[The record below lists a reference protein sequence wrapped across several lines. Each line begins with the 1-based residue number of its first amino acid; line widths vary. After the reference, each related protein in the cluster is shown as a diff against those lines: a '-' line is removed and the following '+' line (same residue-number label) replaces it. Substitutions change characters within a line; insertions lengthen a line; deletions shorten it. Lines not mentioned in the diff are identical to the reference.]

1 MTKYSKFLILP
12 CILMF
17 VASCTNLDENL
28 KSEITQD
35 INIPGISRPG
45 AGGPATDAINSAFA
59 ELRNS
64 GTAYHS
70 AYYSVQE
77 ISSDEQCIATKGGDW
92 FDGGILIELHRHTYN
107 ATHGFITNAWN
118 SSYGAINTCNELI
131 ANPALDAGQKAQV
144 RALRAYFYMRLCDM
158 FGRVK
163 LITTPRV
170 DAPQVSRL
178 EVYKFVEKELL
189 ESIGITEVSPT
200 MDLSRSPLGE
210 APSQYRMTRW
220 AALGILAK
228 LYLNA
233 EVYSGTAEWNKAA
246 TAAGYIIDRGPY
258 RICGANCKVTNL
270 WRRPSVTSDPAELT
284 GYAAVFAANN
294 ENNPENILTVEYD
307 EARAGGMN
315 FSQMNL
321 HYSSQFT
328 YNFQDQPWN
337 GYATLEEF
345 YNNYAQN
352 DARRVASFLV
362 GPQLDFGGSAVLDYA
377 SDDGN
382 LVLDYT
388 PKINELVPNSKREA
402 GARAAKFSYKQ
413 FGRPDMDN
421 DYPIVRLGEMY
432 LIRAEGLAR
441 ARSNWNDADVLT
453 AANVIRQRAGV
464 PAYTAGQL
472 NADEF
477 LKERGREMF
486 VEGVRRTD
494 LIRFGQFNKAW
505 WEKPASPAS
514 RNLFP
519 IPQSA
524 INAPNSG
531 LTQNPGY

>member
-1 MTKYSKFLILP
+1 MTKYTKFLFLL
-12 CILMF
+12 CISLF
-17 VASCTNLDENL
+17 VASCTNLDEDL
-28 KSEITQD
+28 RSEITED

-45 AGGPATDAINSAFA
+45 GGGPATDAINAAFA
-59 ELRNS
+59 ELRNT
-64 GTAYHS
+64 GTANHGS
-70 AYYSVQE
+70 YYSVQS
-77 ISSDEQCIATKGGDW
+77 ISSDEQAIATKGGDW

-107 ATHGFITNAWN
+107 ATHGFLNNAWN
-118 SSYGAINTCNELI
+118 GSYGAINTCNELI
-131 ANPALDAGQKAQV
+131 AKPDLDAGQKAQV

-163 LITTPRV
+163 LITEPGK
-170 DAPQVSRL
+170 DSPQTTRL
-178 EVYKFVEKELL
+178 ATYQFIEKELL
-189 ESIGITEVSPT
+189 AALGIPAVSAT
-200 MDLSRSPLGE
+200 MDLSSSPLGD

-220 AALGILAK
+220 AAMGILAK

-233 EVYSGTAEWNKAA
+233 EVYSGTAEWSKAA
-246 TAAGYIIDRGPY
+246 IAASYIIDKSPY

-270 WRRPSVTSDPAELT
+270 WRRPAVPTDPADLT

-294 ENNPENILTVEYD
+294 ENNPENIFTVEYD

-321 HYSSQFT
+321 HYSSQFS

-345 YNNYAQN
+345 YNKYAAG

-362 GPQLDFGGSAVLDYA
+362 GPQLDFGNSAVLDYA

-388 PKINELVPNSKREA
+388 PQINELVPNSKREA

-441 ARSNWNDADVLT
+441 AANNWSAPDVL
-453 AANVIRQRAGV
+453 AAVNVLRQRAGV
-464 PAYTAGQL
+464 PVYTSLSA
-472 NADEF
+472 AEF
-477 LKERGREMF
+477 LNERGREMF
-486 VEGVRRTD
+486 VEGTRRSD
-494 LIRFGQFNKAW
+494 LIRFGEFNKAW
-505 WEKPASPAS
+505 WEKPVSPAS
-514 RNLFP
+514 RNVFP
-519 IPQSA
+519 IPQNA